1 METVEWYIA
10 IQFSYKYLPELLI
23 SKELIKSS
31 LYLQTF
37 FFSYT
42 SIVNSQLSMSVERNK
57 TLNKSELFQNPSY
70 LLLKVQI
77 MTLHQL
83 LIQTK

>member
-1 METVEWYIA
+1 MDIKTA

-31 LYLQTF
+31 LYLHAF

-57 TLNKSELFQNPSY
+57 TLNKSELFQNHSY

-77 MTLHQL
+77 LTLDQL
-83 LIQTK
+83 SSQTK